1 MSRVQDSWKRS
12 DPNFTLRSPAG
23 RKSEVN
29 EYHSH
34 FNSEKMQRNIII
46 LKDVILYLPP
56 ADSMPIPH
64 PPTDAPATIK
74 KKKIGIGWHGN
85 VWKTSFFIFLYFP
98 VMQRYIASKYFDRI
112 FYPL

>member
-1 MSRVQDSWKRS
+1 MSRVQYSWKRS

-23 RKSEVN
+23 RKSEEN

-34 FNSEKMQRNIII
+34 FNSEKMQRNALSLLIM

-74 KKKIGIGWHGN
+74 KKKIGIGRHGN
-85 VWKTSFFIFLYFP
+85 VWKTSFFIFFYFP
-98 VMQRYIASKYFDRI
+98 VMQ
-112 FYPL
+112 

>member
-1 MSRVQDSWKRS
+1 MSRVQYSWKRS

-23 RKSEVN
+23 RKSEEN

-34 FNSEKMQRNIII
+34 FNSEKMQRNISLLIM

-98 VMQRYIASKYFDRI
+98 VMQ
-112 FYPL
+112 

>member
-1 MSRVQDSWKRS
+1 MSRVQYSWKRS

-23 RKSEVN
+23 RKSEEN
-29 EYHSH
+29 EYYSY
-34 FNSEKMQRNIII
+34 FNSERMSRNWLFSLLVIS
-46 LKDVILYLPP
+46 KDVILFLPP

-64 PPTDAPATIK
+64 PLTDAPATIK

-98 VMQRYIASKYFDRI
+98 VIQ
-112 FYPL
+112 